1 MGRRGPPQW
10 PPRAGLSLG
19 PLAGSFLLGHSALR
33 HNASGHFSAPWRATG
48 GEVFPFPLDQVM
60 RTNAAEVTFIPLK
73 TEAERGREAEGRG
86 EQRAKGGA
94 QRWGGEREVEN
105 TGDSAREEETRGEHG
120 LGKGGC
126 GGGGWGHQ
134 GYTGPGGLLETRH
147 PLRAVQGSEGVQR
160 GGASWASSPD
170 AGPGHLQGCCH
181 LNSLYRTRQP
191 PTGWCILRSP
201 GPARSLYLFP

>member
-10 PPRAGLSLG
+10 PPRAGLALG

-48 GEVFPFPLDQVM
+48 GEVLPFPLDQVM

-94 QRWGGEREVEN
+94 QRWGGGREGEN
-105 TGDSAREEETRGEHG
+105 TGTVHVTERQEGSMGSEGRVRGTG
-120 LGKGGC
+120 VGTPRLR
-126 GGGGWGHQ
+126 
-134 GYTGPGGLLETRH
+134 GPGGLLETRL
-147 PLRAVQGSEGVQR
+147 PLRAVPGSEGVQ
-160 GGASWASSPD
+160 GGRASWASSPD
-170 AGPGHLQGCCH
+170 AGPEHLQGCSP

-191 PTGWCILRSP
+191 PTGRCILRSP